1 MFNFRTA
8 TVAAAFC
15 LVAGGLTP
23 AQAQQ
28 PIKIGLIT
36 SLSGPEGVLGA
47 EIRDAFNL
55 GLKQRNGMLGG
66 LKAEVVLG
74 DDQTKPDIARQLA
87 DKMMES
93 DRVKIITGPIF
104 SNVLLGIAKPVLDNG
119 LVLISANAGPSEL
132 AGKQCNKNF
141 FSATWQNDNAPEA
154 MGAWVQQQGVK
165 RVYLMAPNYP
175 AGKDKLAGF
184 KRYFKGEVVGEVYT
198 QFGQLDYAAELSQLR
213 SAKPDGVF
221 VFYPGGMGI
230 NFVKQFQ
237 QAGLQSQMKLFGE
250 MAVLDQT
257 VLPAIGDF
265 AVGARSAM
273 FWTPSTDNPTNKA
286 FVEAFEREFKREP
299 SPYAAQAF
307 DTVALL
313 DAALTATGG
322 KTDADVL
329 SPALMAA
336 KITSV
341 RGKFRFNTNHFPIQ
355 DWYAVE
361 VVKNAQGRVTTAARE
376 RIFEDRGDAYV
387 QYCPLK

>member
-1 MFNFRTA
+1 
-8 TVAAAFC
+8 
-15 LVAGGLTP
+15 
-23 AQAQQ
+23 
-28 PIKIGLIT
+28 
-36 SLSGPEGVLGA
+36 
-47 EIRDAFNL
+47 
-55 GLKQRNGMLGG
+55 
-66 LKAEVVLG
+66 
-74 DDQTKPDIARQLA
+74 
-87 DKMMES
+87 
-93 DRVKIITGPIF
+93 
-104 SNVLLGIAKPVLDNG
+104 
-119 LVLISANAGPSEL
+119 
-132 AGKQCNKNF
+132 
-141 FSATWQNDNAPEA
+141 
-154 MGAWVQQQGVK
+154 MGAWVQQQGIK

-237 QAGLQSQMKLFGE
+237 QAGLQAQMKLYGE
-250 MAVLDQT
+250 MSVFDQT
-257 VLPAIGDF
+257 VLPAIGEF
-265 AVGARSAM
+265 AVGGRSAM
-273 FWTPSTDNPTNKA
+273 FWTPSMDNPTNKS
-286 FVEAFEREFKREP
+286 FVEAFEKEYKREP
-299 SPYAAQAF
+299 SPYAAQAY

-322 KTDADVL
+322 KAEADVL
-329 SPALMAA
+329 SPAIMAA
-336 KITSV
+336 KFTSV

-387 QYCPLK
+387 QDCALK

>member
-1 MFNFRTA
+1 MSRFRA
-8 TVAAAFC
+8 LPVALAAASLLAGVAAAN
-15 LVAGGLTP
+15 
-23 AQAQQ
+23 AQQ
-28 PIKIGLIT
+28 SVKIGLIT

-47 EIRDAFNL
+47 EIRDAFQL

-66 LKAEVVLG
+66 VKVDLVIG
-74 DDQTKPDIARQLA
+74 DDQTKPDIGRQLA

-104 SNVLLGIAKPVLDNG
+104 SNVLLGIAKPILDAG
-119 LVLISANAGPSEL
+119 LVLVTANAGPSEL
-132 AGKQCNKNF
+132 AGKLCHKNF

-154 MGAWVQQQGVK
+154 MGAWVQQQGIK

-184 KRYFKGEVVGEVYT
+184 KRFFKGEVAGEVYT
-198 QFGQLDYAAELSQLR
+198 QFGQLDYAAEISQLR
-213 SAKPDGVF
+213 ASKADGVF

-230 NFVKQFQ
+230 NFIKQFQ

-250 MAVLDQT
+250 MSVLDQT
-257 VLPAIGDF
+257 ILPAVGEF
-265 AVGARSAM
+265 AVGARTAA
-273 FWTPSTDNPTNKA
+273 FWAPTLDNATNKK
-286 FVEAFEREFKREP
+286 FVEDFEKEYKREP

-307 DTVALL
+307 DTAALL

-329 SPALMAA
+329 SPALA
-336 KITSV
+336 KAKFDSV

-361 VVKNAQGRVTTAARE
+361 VVKDAKGRVTTALRE
-376 RIFEDRGDAYV
+376 RIFEDRADAYA
-387 QYCPLK
+387 QDCPLK